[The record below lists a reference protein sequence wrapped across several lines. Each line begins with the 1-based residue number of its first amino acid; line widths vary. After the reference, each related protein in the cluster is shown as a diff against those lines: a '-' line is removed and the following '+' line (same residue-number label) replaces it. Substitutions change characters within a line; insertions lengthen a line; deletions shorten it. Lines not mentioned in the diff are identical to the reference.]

1 MEGSFSSTA
10 IFTGVCLFN
19 GTVNCRDVY
28 DVCNTLKKAISSSFT
43 LPLYLSPFFHR
54 RSFAKRVI
62 NVNQD

>member
-28 DVCNTLKKAISSSFT
+28 DVCNTLKKQYHRV
-43 LPLYLSPFFHR
+43 LHYPLYLSPFFHR